1 MSKTL
6 MFVSCIALAF
16 ILMSAVLCA
25 AGKVSPDTNRLFIL
39 VGTIAWFV
47 VTPMWLRKNGQG
59 KSSN

>member
-6 MFVSCIALAF
+6 MFVSFIALAF
-16 ILMSAVLCA
+16 ILISAVLCA
-25 AGKVSPDTNRLFIL
+25 AGKLSPDTNRLFIL

-47 VTPMWLRKNGQG
+47 VTPLWLHKNSPE